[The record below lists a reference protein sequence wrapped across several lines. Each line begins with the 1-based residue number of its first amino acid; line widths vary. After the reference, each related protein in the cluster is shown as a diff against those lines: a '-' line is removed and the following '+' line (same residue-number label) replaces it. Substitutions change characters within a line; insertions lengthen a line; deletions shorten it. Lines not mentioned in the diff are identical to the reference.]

1 LAKAVT
7 AKTTNRLTLV
17 IALAM
22 FVAAIFVLYYE
33 LANTRLADV
42 LDYAKAMPKTRM
54 LGAVGLTATSYVL
67 LSGYDFLALHYA
79 RKLLRLKQVLFA
91 SFVAF
96 ALSNNLGFA
105 LVSGGSARY
114 RIYSGYGLT
123 PVEIGEVVAF
133 CTLSYALGVTTVGG
147 LMFILKPVSLASILR
162 LPWQLVQAI
171 GMMLLVATVI
181 YLAVVATLSKPISLG
196 SYRLRLPSIEQGLA
210 QTALASVDQA
220 IASAVLYVLL
230 PPSAAIDFAT
240 FLGIYVIAAPLSLL
254 SLVPGGLGVFET
266 ALLVMLADTP
276 KAASLASLVTYR
288 FIYFL
293 IPLVLAVAWE
303 AIYEMRRASK
313 WGREV
318 GN

>member
-1 LAKAVT
+1 MIGLM
-7 AKTTNRLTLV
+7 
-17 IALAM
+17 M

-33 LANTRLADV
+33 LANTHLADV
-42 LDYAKAMPKTRM
+42 LDYAKAIPKTRI
-54 LGAVGLTATSYVL
+54 LGAVALTATSYLL

-79 RKLLRLKQVLFA
+79 RKLLRLTQVLFA

-105 LVSGGSARY
+105 LVSGGSVRF
-114 RIYSGYGLT
+114 RIYSGYGLM

-147 LMFILKPVSLASILR
+147 LMFVLKAISLAPILR
-162 LPWQLVQAI
+162 LPWQLLQAT
-171 GMMLLVATVI
+171 GTMLLIASVV
-181 YLAVVATLSKPISLG
+181 YLAVVATRRRPISLG
-196 SYRLRLPSIEQGLA
+196 GYRLRLPSIKQGLA

-220 IASAVLYVLL
+220 IAGAVLYVLL

-293 IPLVLAVAWE
+293 VPLALALASE
-303 AIYEMRRASK
+303 AIYELRRASR
-313 WGREV
+313 WES
-318 GN
+318 

>member
-7 AKTTNRLTLV
+7 VKTTNRLTLV

-22 FVAAIFVLYYE
+22 FAAAIFVLYHE

-42 LDYAKAMPKTRM
+42 LDYAKVMPKTRI
-54 LGAVGLTATSYVL
+54 LGAVALTATSYLL

-79 RKLLRLKQVLFA
+79 RKRLRLAQVLFA
-91 SFVAF
+91 SFAAF

-105 LVSGGSARY
+105 LVSGGSVRY

-147 LMFILKPVSLASILR
+147 LMLIFEPVSLASIFR
-162 LPWQLVQAI
+162 LPWQLVQAT
-171 GMMLLVATVI
+171 GMMLLAASVV
-181 YLAVVATLSKPISLG
+181 YLAVVAAWPKPISLG
-196 SYRLRLPSIEQGLA
+196 SYRLRLPSIEQAAA
-210 QTALASVDQA
+210 QTLLASVDQA
-220 IASAVLYVLL
+220 IAGAVLYVLL
-230 PPSAAIDFAT
+230 PPSVAIDFAT

-266 ALLVMLADTP
+266 ALLVMLANTP

-293 IPLVLAVAWE
+293 VPLVIAVACE
-303 AIYEMRRASK
+303 GMYELRRASK
-313 WGREV
+313 WRS
-318 GN
+318 